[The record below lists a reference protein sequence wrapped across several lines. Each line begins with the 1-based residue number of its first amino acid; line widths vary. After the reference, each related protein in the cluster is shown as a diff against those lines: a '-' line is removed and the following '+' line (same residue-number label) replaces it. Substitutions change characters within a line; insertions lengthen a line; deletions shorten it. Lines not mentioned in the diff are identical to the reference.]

1 MAEEH
6 APFLSRWSQRKAAV
20 REGVAVTETVAAPAL
35 DEASPAATGVL
46 KIEDATPAELP
57 VAPPPEP
64 RPEPPPT
71 LEEAAALT
79 PASDFTRFVTRDVPP
94 EVKNAALKKLFSDPQ
109 FNVMDRLDTYIDD
122 YNTPDPLPASWLRKM
137 TQAAAL
143 GLFDDEVEPEP
154 AAAPAA
160 TASADDEPAT
170 AALPAPESAPAPCDE
185 NTDLRLQPDHAA
197 GCAGPEGGV
206 GQDAGREH

>member
-1 MAEEH
+1 MADER

-20 REGVAVTETVAAPAL
+20 REGVAVAETVAAPAL

-185 NTDLRLQPDHAA
+185 NTDLRLQPDDAA

>member
-1 MAEEH
+1 MAED
-6 APFLSRWSQRKAAV
+6 AGSFASRWSRRKTLV
-20 REGVAVTETVAAPAL
+20 REGRAVP
-35 DEASPAATGVL
+35 
-46 KIEDATPAELP
+46 ELP
-57 VAPPPEP
+57 VRPVPVERLPEASTSSARADEIAPEPLPEP

-71 LEEAAALT
+71 LADVAGLNRESNYA
-79 PASDFTRFVTRDVPP
+79 RFVAGDVTP

-170 AALPAPESAPAPCDE
+170 AALSAPESAPAPCDE

-197 GCAGPEGGV
+197 GCAGPEGGA
-206 GQDAGREH
+206 GQDARREH